1 MAQWKNCIWAIGHS
15 FSWAPLPLNE
25 DCWKG
30 IKASSHRNA
39 GPRCQLPTS
48 SYSTVKRFNIAS
60 CFCQLSLGNLCQA
73 HGTLKCN
80 ISVSLGDFRILIAWD
95 PSRVDGYDWYDASAF
110 HFGGTPAYT
119 YRLGKVGPYYWHIR
133 KFPPKPCASN
143 WF

>member
-95 PSRVDGYDWYDASAF
+95 PSRVDGYMIDMMQVLS
-110 HFGGTPAYT
+110 TLEVPLPT
-119 YRLGKVGPYYWHIR
+119 LIGKVGPYY
-133 KFPPKPCASN
+133 
-143 WF
+143 